1 MKKNSQLSKSLM
13 IILCL
18 VLVSLSLYGCGG
30 SAPTSGSVKQG
41 DSVGGQTAA
50 AKKEII
56 KMRIGSGHTPEGTTW
71 VRMVK
76 NYFIPEVNKAL
87 EKTNYT
93 IEWNEAYGGTVAKLG
108 EELESVE
115 SNLLD
120 MAYVSSPFEPAK
132 LKVSNIGY
140 NVPFSTSDPTVI
152 AKVSQKLLDTY
163 PEFSGEYAKAN
174 QKLLGLGFSESY
186 HLVTNFPV
194 NKLDDLKGHKM
205 GAAGPNLPW
214 IKSLG
219 AVPVQA
225 GLTEVYQGLQ
235 SGLIDGYVTFSF
247 SALGYKFY
255 EQAKYFTKVGL
266 GSVILGGVTI
276 NNNKW
281 KSLPKEVQDVLEKTG
296 KGYTMAIA
304 EELKR
309 ETDDNLNKMKEHG
322 AIISELPVNEKEKW
336 VNSLPD
342 MPNDYAKKLNDDKLP
357 GTQMMKDYIQG
368 QIDAGYKF
376 PKAYNIN

>member
-1 MKKNSQLSKSLM
+1 MKKHSRSRKSFTLM
-13 IILCL
+13 VCL
-18 VLVSLSLYGCGG
+18 MLVSLGLAGCGG
-30 SAPTSGSVKQG
+30 TSTSGSLKQG
-41 DSVGGQTAA
+41 ASGGGTAN

-87 EKTNYT
+87 EHTNYQ
-93 IEWNEAYGGTVAKLG
+93 IEWNEAYGGTIAKLG

-115 SNLLD
+115 SGLLD

-132 LKVSNIGY
+132 LKISNIGY

-194 NKLDDLKGHKM
+194 TKLDDLKGHKM

-296 KGYTMAIA
+296 KGYTVAMG

-309 ETDDNLNKMKEHG
+309 ETDDNLKKMQEHG
-322 AIISELPVNEKEKW
+322 AIVSELADSEKEKW
-336 VNSLPD
+336 VNALPD
-342 MPNDYAKKLNDDKLP
+342 MPNDYAKKLNDDGLP
-357 GTQMMKDYIQG
+357 GTRMMRDYIQG
-368 QIDAGYKF
+368 QIDAGYTF
-376 PKAYNIN
+376 PKAYNVN